1 MRPDVHLPLSV
12 RKSLLSDRSRKC
24 SSSCVATT
32 VMTSGG
38 KKGEIVEEKRATA
51 ERKETEGLPS
61 GKVDYTTT
69 TMTATIV

>member
-38 KKGEIVEEKRATA
+38 KKGEIVEEKR
-51 ERKETEGLPS
+51 ERLQREKRQKDFPQAKLITQLRQ
-61 GKVDYTTT
+61 
-69 TMTATIV
+69 